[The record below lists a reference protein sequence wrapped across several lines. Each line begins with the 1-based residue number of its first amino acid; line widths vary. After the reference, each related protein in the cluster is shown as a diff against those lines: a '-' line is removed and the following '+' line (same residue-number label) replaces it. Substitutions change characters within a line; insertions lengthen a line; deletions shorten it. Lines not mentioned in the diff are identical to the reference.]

1 MVPPTNSSTTNDMIT
16 EEPISPHQIP
26 RLTRRL
32 TGFLPQEIKA
42 IDATIPL
49 KSRSLWQKHQV
60 KKFENADQFEGRF
73 IDHVETTLA
82 RSLYNCDDLAAYEAT
97 SMAVRDNL
105 TIDWNKTQ
113 QKFTTRDPKRIYYL
127 SLEFLMGRALDNA
140 LINMDISDKN
150 ETDVNG
156 ASGKP
161 TKKKEGA
168 ATNTKE
174 MVAESLDELGFRL
187 EDVIEQEP
195 DAALGNG
202 GLGRLAAC
210 FIDSMATENIPAWG
224 YGLRYEYGIFA
235 QKIIDG
241 YQVETPDY
249 WLNLGN
255 AWEIERNEVQ
265 FPVTF
270 YGYVDR
276 SEKNTSTLAASQW
289 IGGERVL
296 ACAYDFPVPGYKTSN
311 VNNLRLWKAKPT
323 TEFDFAKF
331 NSGDYQNS
339 VEAQQRAESITAC
352 LYPNDNFEQGK
363 ELRLKQQ
370 YFWCSASLHDI
381 IRRYKKTKRPWR
393 EFPDQ
398 VAIQLNDTHPTLAVV
413 ELQRILVDLEKLDWH
428 DAWDIVTKT
437 FAYTNHTVMQEAL
450 EKWPV
455 GLFGH
460 LLPRHLEIIYDINWF
475 FLQDV
480 AKKFPKDV
488 DLLSRISIIEE
499 GGQERQIRMAF
510 LAVVGSHKVNGVAEL
525 HSELIK
531 TTIFGDFVKFFGPS
545 KFTNVTNGITP
556 RRWLKSANPALDKLI
571 SETLQDPEGNY
582 LLDMP
587 ALTKLSALADDKEFQ
602 KKWYKVKKDNKIRLA
617 DLIKKLNGGVDII
630 DREHIDDT
638 LFDMQVKR
646 IHEYKRQQLNIF
658 GVIYR
663 YLAMKTMIAN
673 GASLKEVEEKFP
685 RKVSFFGGKSAPGY
699 YMAKLIIKLINSVGD
714 VINNDVEIGNLLKV
728 VFIPEYNVSKAE
740 IIIPASDLSEH
751 ISTAGTEASGT
762 SNMKFAMNGGLIIGT
777 VDGANVEI
785 TREIGE
791 DNIFLFG
798 NLSENVEE
806 LRYNHQYQETPIPE
820 DLDKVLK
827 HIEEGNFSPENPN
840 EFQPIVDTI
849 KAHGDY
855 YLCSDDFDS
864 YIATQELV
872 DQVFHT
878 QRDEWTKK
886 SILSVANCG
895 FFSSDRCIQEYSETI
910 WNVEPVK
917 K

>member
-1 MVPPTNSSTTNDMIT
+1 MPPASTSTTNDMIT
-16 EEPISPHQIP
+16 EEPTSPHQIP

-42 IDATIPL
+42 IDTMIPL
-49 KSRSLWQKHQV
+49 KSRALWNKHQV
-60 KKFENADQFEGRF
+60 KKFNKAEDFQDRF

-82 RSLYNCDDLAAYEAT
+82 RSLYNCDDMAAYEAA
-97 SMAVRDNL
+97 SMSIRDNL
-105 TIDWNKTQ
+105 VIDWNKTQ
-113 QKFTTRDPKRIYYL
+113 QKFTTRDPKRVYYL

-140 LINMDISDKN
+140 LINMKIEDPEDPA
-150 ETDVNG
+150 
-156 ASGKP
+156 ASKGKP
-161 TKKKEGA
+161 REMIKGA
-168 ATNTKE
+168 
-174 MVAESLDELGFRL
+174 LDDLGFKL
-187 EDVIEQEP
+187 EDVLDQEP
-195 DAALGNG
+195 DAGLGNG

-210 FIDSMATENIPAWG
+210 FVDSMATEGIPAWG

-249 WLNLGN
+249 WLNSGN
-255 AWEIERNEVQ
+255 PWEIERNEVQ
-265 FPVTF
+265 IPVTF

-276 SEKNTSTLAASQW
+276 PEGGKTTLSASQW

-296 ACAYDFPVPGYKTSN
+296 AVAYDFPVPGFKTSN
-311 VNNLRLWKAKPT
+311 VNNLRLWQARPT

-331 NSGDYQNS
+331 NNGDYKNS
-339 VEAQQRAESITAC
+339 VAQQQRAESITAV
-352 LYPNDNFEQGK
+352 LYPNDNFAQGK

-370 YFWCSASLHDI
+370 YFWCAASLHDI
-381 IRRYKKTKRPWR
+381 LRRFKKSKRPWT

-398 VAIQLNDTHPTLAVV
+398 VAIQLNDTHPTLAIV
-413 ELQRILVDLEKLDWH
+413 ELQRVLVDLEKLDWH
-428 DAWDIVTKT
+428 EAWDIVTKT

-499 GGQERQIRMAF
+499 NSPERQIRMAF
-510 LAVVGSHKVNGVAEL
+510 LAIVGSHKVNGVAEL

-531 TTIFGDFVKFFGPS
+531 TTIFKDFVKFYGPS
-545 KFTNVTNGITP
+545 KFVNVTNGITP
-556 RRWLKSANPALDKLI
+556 RRWLKQANPSLAKLI
-571 SETLQDPEGNY
+571 SETLNDPTEEY
-582 LLDMP
+582 LLDM
-587 ALTKLSALADDKEFQ
+587 AKLTQLGKYVEDREFL
-602 KKWYKVKKDNKIRLA
+602 KKWNQVKLNNKIRLV
-617 DLIKKLNGGVDII
+617 DLIKKENDGVDII
-630 DREHIDDT
+630 NREYLDDT

-658 GVIYR
+658 GIIYR
-663 YLAMKTMIAN
+663 YLAMKNMLKN
-673 GASLKEVEEKFP
+673 GASIEEVAKKYP
-685 RKVSFFGGKSAPGY
+685 RKVSIFGGKSAPGY
-699 YMAKLIIKLINSVGD
+699 YMAKLIIKLINCVAD
-714 VINNDVEIGNLLKV
+714 IVNNDESIEHLLKV
-728 VFIPEYNVSKAE
+728 VFVADYNVSKAE

-762 SNMKFAMNGGLIIGT
+762 SNMKFVMNGGLIIGT

-791 DNIFLFG
+791 DNVFLFG

-806 LRYNHQYQETPIPE
+806 LRYNHQYHPQ
-820 DLDKVLK
+820 DLPSSLDSVLSY
-827 HIEEGNFSPENPN
+827 IESGQFSPENPN
-840 EFQPIVDTI
+840 EFKPLVDSI
-849 KAHGDY
+849 KYHGDY
-855 YLCSDDFDS
+855 YLVSDDFES
-864 YIATQELV
+864 YLATHELV
-872 DQVFHT
+872 DQEFHN
-878 QRDEWTKK
+878 QRSEWLKK
-886 SILSVANCG
+886 SVLSVANVG
-895 FFSSDRCIQEYSETI
+895 FFSSDRCIEEYSDTI
-910 WNVEPVK
+910 WNVEPVT
-917 K
+917 

>member
-1 MVPPTNSSTTNDMIT
+1 MSVNATTANDMIT
-16 EEPISPHQIP
+16 EEPSSPRQIP

-49 KSRSLWQKHQV
+49 SSRTLWNKNQV
-60 KKFENADQFEGRF
+60 KKFDSPETFESRF

-82 RSLYNCDDLAAYEAT
+82 RSLYNCDNLAAYEAT
-97 SMAVRDNL
+97 SMSVRDNL
-105 TIDWNKTQ
+105 IIDWNKTQ

-140 LINMDISDKN
+140 LINMQTDDPRI
-150 ETDVNG
+150 TDVDG
-156 ASGKP
+156 GDSS
-161 TKKKEGA
+161 KKQD
-168 ATNTKE
+168 TRE
-174 MVAESLDELGFRL
+174 MVANSLKDLGFRL
-187 EDVIEQEP
+187 EDVLEQEP
-195 DAALGNG
+195 DAGLGNG

-210 FIDSMATENIPAWG
+210 FVDSMATSNIPAWG
-224 YGLRYEYGIFA
+224 YGLRYEYGIFS

-249 WLNLGN
+249 WLNYGN

-276 SEKNTSTLAASQW
+276 SEKNSSTLAPSQW

-296 ACAYDFPVPGYKTSN
+296 AVAYDFPVPGYHTNN
-311 VNNLRLWKAKPT
+311 VNNLRLWKARPT

-331 NSGDYQNS
+331 NSGDYRNS
-339 VEAQQRAESITAC
+339 VEEQQRAESITAV
-352 LYPNDNFEQGK
+352 LYPNDNFDQGK

-381 IRRYKKTKRPWR
+381 IRRYKKTKRPWS

-428 DAWDIVTKT
+428 VAWDIVTRT

-460 LLPRHLEIIYDINWF
+460 LLPRHLEIVYDINWF

-488 DLLSRISIIEE
+488 DLLNRISIIEE
-499 GGQERQIRMAF
+499 GGAERQIRMAY
-510 LAVVGSHKVNGVAEL
+510 LAIVGSHKVNGVAEL

-531 TTIFGDFVKFFGPS
+531 TTIFKDFVAFYGPS
-545 KFTNVTNGITP
+545 KFTNVTNGVTP
-556 RRWLKSANPALDKLI
+556 RRWLREANPRLAALI
-571 SETLQDPEGNY
+571 AETLNDPEYDY

-587 ALTKLSALADDKEFQ
+587 RLTQLTKFAEDPEFQ
-602 KKWYKVKKDNKIRLA
+602 KKWYAVKQYNKHRLA
-617 DLIKKLNGGVDII
+617 DLIKKLNDGVDII
-630 DREHIDDT
+630 DREHIEDT
-638 LFDMQVKR
+638 LFDIQVKR

-658 GVIYR
+658 GCIYR
-663 YLAMKTMIAN
+663 YLSIKTMLNN
-673 GASLKEVEEKFP
+673 GASLEEVAKKFP
-685 RKVSFFGGKSAPGY
+685 RKVSIFGGKSAPGY
-699 YMAKLIIKLINSVGD
+699 YMAKLIIKLINSVAE
-714 VINNDVEIGNLLKV
+714 VVNNDVSIGHLMKIF
-728 VFIPEYNVSKAE
+728 FIPEYNVSKAE
-740 IIIPASDLSEH
+740 IIIPASDISEH

-762 SNMKFAMNGGLIIGT
+762 SNMKFVMNGGLIIGT

-806 LRYNHQYQETPIPE
+806 LRYNHQYHPSPMPE
-820 DLDKVLK
+820 GLEKVLE
-827 HIEEGNFSPENPN
+827 HIEQGNFSPENTS
-840 EFQPIVDTI
+840 EFKPIVDGI
-849 KAHGDY
+849 KNHGDY
-855 YLCSDDFDS
+855 YLVSDDFES

-872 DQVFHT
+872 DKIFHGD
-878 QRDEWTKK
+878 RSEWTKK
-886 SILSVANCG
+886 CINSVANMG
-895 FFSSDRCIQEYSETI
+895 FFSSDRCIQEYAETI
-910 WNVEPVK
+910 WNVEPIK
-917 K
+917 S

>member
-1 MVPPTNSSTTNDMIT
+1 MSPPINTSTTNDMIT
-16 EEPISPHQIP
+16 EEPSTPHQIP

-49 KSRSLWQKHQV
+49 KSRTLWNKHQV
-60 KKFENADQFEGRF
+60 KKFNQADEFEGRF

-97 SMAVRDNL
+97 SMSVRDNL
-105 TIDWNKTQ
+105 IIDWNKTQ

-140 LINMDISDKN
+140 LINMQMENN

-156 ASGKP
+156 IKN
-161 TKKKEGA
+161 TKK
-168 ATNTKE
+168 TINTRE
-174 MVAESLDELGFRL
+174 MVSGALNELGFKL
-187 EDVIEQEP
+187 EDVIEQER
-195 DAALGNG
+195 DSGLGNG
-202 GLGRLAAC
+202 GLGRLASC

-224 YGLRYEYGIFA
+224 YGLRYEYGIFS

-249 WLNLGN
+249 WLNFGN
-255 AWEIERNEVQ
+255 AWDIERTEVQ

-276 SEKNTSTLAASQW
+276 STKSTSTLSPSQW

-296 ACAYDFPVPGYKTSN
+296 AVAYDFPVPGYKTSN

-339 VEAQQRAESITAC
+339 VEQQQRAESITAV

-381 IRRYKKTKRPWR
+381 LRRYKKTKRPWR

-413 ELQRILVDLEKLDWH
+413 ELQRILVDMEKLDWH
-428 DAWDIVTKT
+428 EAWDIVTKT

-499 GGQERQIRMAF
+499 GGQERQIRMAY
-510 LAVVGSHKVNGVAEL
+510 LAIVGSHKVNGVAEL

-531 TTIFGDFVKFFGPS
+531 TTIFSDFVKFYGVS

-556 RRWLKSANPALDKLI
+556 RRWLKCANPKLDKLI
-571 SETLQDPEGNY
+571 SETLKDPECNY

-587 ALTKLSALADDKEFQ
+587 KLTELNELADNKEFQ
-602 KKWYKVKKDNKIRLA
+602 EKWYEVKLHNKIRLA

-630 DREHIDDT
+630 DREHISGT
-638 LFDMQVKR
+638 LFDIQVKR
-646 IHEYKRQQLNIF
+646 IHEYKRQQLNII

-663 YLAMKTMIAN
+663 YLSMKTMIAN
-673 GASLKEVEEKFP
+673 GASLKEVEDKFP
-685 RKVSFFGGKSAPGY
+685 RKVSIFGGKSAPGY
-699 YMAKLIIKLINSVGD
+699 YMAKLIIKLINSVAD
-714 VINNDVEIGNLLKV
+714 VVNNDVEIGSLLKV

-762 SNMKFAMNGGLIIGT
+762 SNMKFVMNGGLIIGT

-798 NLSENVEE
+798 NLSENVED
-806 LRYNHQYQETPIPE
+806 LRYNHQYKENSLPE
-820 DLDKVLK
+820 GLDKVLS
-827 HIEEGNFSPENPN
+827 HIEEGNFSPENPG

-855 YLCSDDFDS
+855 YLCSDDFES

-872 DQVFHT
+872 DHVFHNE
-878 QRDEWTKK
+878 RSEWTKK

-895 FFSSDRCIQEYSETI
+895 FFSSDRCIQEYSEAI

>member
-1 MVPPTNSSTTNDMIT
+1 MAPIPRPQLSTSASNDLIT
-16 EEPISPHQIP
+16 EEPHNSQVP
-26 RLTRRL
+26 RLARRL
-32 TGFLPQEIKA
+32 TGFLPQEIKS
-42 IDATIPL
+42 IDTMIPL
-49 KSRSLWQKHQV
+49 EARSLWKKHAV
-60 KKFENADQFEGRF
+60 KKFGNSDEFQEKF
-73 IDHVETTLA
+73 IAHVETTLA

-97 SMAVRDNL
+97 SQTVRDNL
-105 TIDWNKTQ
+105 IIDWNKTQ
-113 QKFTTRDPKRIYYL
+113 QRQTARDPKRVYYL

-140 LINMDISDKN
+140 LINMQ
-150 ETDVNG
+150 TDVAPEDVND
-156 ASGKP
+156 
-161 TKKKEGA
+161 
-168 ATNTKE
+168 TKE
-174 MVAESLDELGFRL
+174 TLTKGNTTREMIKGAIGELGFRL
-187 EDVIEQEP
+187 EDVLEEEP

-210 FIDSMATENIPAWG
+210 FVDSMATGDYPAWG

-249 WLNLGN
+249 WLSLTNP
-255 AWEIERNEVQ
+255 WEIERSEIQVPIN
-265 FPVTF
+265 F

-276 SEKNTSTLAASQW
+276 NSSESSTLTPCDW

-296 ACAYDFPVPGYKTSN
+296 AVAYDMPIPGFKTN
-311 VNNLRLWKAKPT
+311 TVNNLRMWSAKPT

-331 NSGDYQNS
+331 NSGDYKNS
-339 VEAQQRAESITAC
+339 VAQQQRAESITAV
-352 LYPNDNFEQGK
+352 LYPNDNFQEGK

-370 YFWCSASLHDI
+370 YFWCAASLHDI
-381 IRRYKKTKRPWR
+381 VRRFKKSKRPWS

-413 ELQRILVDLEKLDWH
+413 ELQRVLVDLEKLDWH

-450 EKWPV
+450 EKWPI

-480 AKKFPKDV
+480 EKKFPHEDE
-488 DLLSRISIIEE
+488 LLSRVSIIEE
-499 GGQERQIRMAF
+499 SSPERQIRMAF
-510 LAVVGSHKVNGVAEL
+510 LAIVGSHKVNGVAEL

-531 TTIFGDFVKFFGPS
+531 TTIFEDFVKIYGPN

-556 RRWLKSANPALDKLI
+556 RRWLKQANPKLSQLI
-571 SETLQDPEGNY
+571 SETINDPEDRY
-582 LLDMP
+582 LLDMSK
-587 ALTKLSALADDKEFQ
+587 LTSLSKYAENEEFQ
-602 KKWYKVKKDNKIRLA
+602 KKWNDVKQFNKLRLA
-617 DLIKKLNGGVDII
+617 DLIQKLNNGVDII
-630 DREHIDDT
+630 DREHIRNT
-638 LFDMQVKR
+638 LFDIQVKR

-663 YLAMKTMIAN
+663 YLRMKELL
-673 GASLKEVEEKFP
+673 ASGSSIEEVAEKYP
-685 RKVSFFGGKSAPGY
+685 RKVSIFGGKSAPGY
-699 YMAKLIIKLINSVGD
+699 YMAKLIIKLVNSVAE
-714 VINNDVEIGNLLKV
+714 VVNNDEEIQDLLKV
-728 VFIPEYNVSKAE
+728 VFIPDYNVSKAE

-762 SNMKFAMNGGLIIGT
+762 SNMKFVMNGGLIIGT

-785 TREIGE
+785 TREVGE

-798 NLSENVEE
+798 NLSENVDE
-806 LRYNHQYQETPIPE
+806 LRYNHQYHSKPLPE
-820 DLDKVLK
+820 SLEKVLSVV
-827 HIEEGNFSPENPN
+827 ESGAFSPKNPG
-840 EFQPIVDTI
+840 EFKPLVDSI
-849 KAHGDY
+849 KHHGDY
-855 YLCSDDFDS
+855 YLVSDDFES

-872 DQVFHT
+872 DEVYHK
-878 QRDEWTKK
+878 DKKEWLKK
-886 SILSVANCG
+886 SILSVSSTG
-895 FFSSDRCIQEYSETI
+895 FFSSDRCIEEYAETI

-917 K
+917 PQ